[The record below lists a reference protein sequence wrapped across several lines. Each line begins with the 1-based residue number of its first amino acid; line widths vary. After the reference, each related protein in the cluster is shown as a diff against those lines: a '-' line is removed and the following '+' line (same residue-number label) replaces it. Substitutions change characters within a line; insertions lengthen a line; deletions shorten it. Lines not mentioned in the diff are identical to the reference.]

1 MAGLSAQPVAM
12 TRIAG
17 NPGEEGGPGGSG
29 GAGAPEDPAEGAAGP
44 LVLTPLETAMVGGPL
59 PPPHVL
65 CLTPARRAR
74 RGGAPR
80 ARPGPGAPCPP
91 G

>member
-1 MAGLSAQPVAM
+1 M

-44 LVLTPLETAMVGGPL
+44 LVLTPLETAMVGGPPPLL
-59 PPPHVL
+59 PSPFPFL
-65 CLTPARRAR
+65 F
-74 RGGAPR
+74 
-80 ARPGPGAPCPP
+80 
-91 G
+91 